1 MANHLKTTSKTKFST
16 DGRSRVSNA
25 TYEKRWKEIF
35 GKKSNPVAKEVRTP
49 KYKSKVVE
57 SKKTYNRKKK
67 EKHDTWIWT

>member
-1 MANHLKTTSKTKFST
+1 MAKNKFRT

-25 TYEKRWKEIF
+25 TYEKRWNEIF
-35 GKKSNPVAKEVRTP
+35 GKKSNPVAKAVRTP
-49 KYKSKVVE
+49 KYKPKVVE